1 MAISKFTLL
10 ESLSNKE
17 ITEAIAETSKELF
30 SLKFK
35 KATRQTF
42 KPNKIK
48 LTKCRLAQ
56 LKTLLS
62 LRLNSIE
69 KNN

>member
-17 ITEAIAETSKELF
+17 ITEAIAETRKELF

-35 KATRQTF
+35 KATRQSF

-48 LTKCRLAQ
+48 MTKCRLAQ

>member
-17 ITEAIAETSKELF
+17 ITEAIAETRKELF

-42 KPNKIK
+42 KTNKIK
-48 LTKCRLAQ
+48 MTKCRLAQ

>member
-17 ITEAIAETSKELF
+17 ITEAIAETRKELF

-35 KATRQTF
+35 KSNTT
-42 KPNKIK
+42 NV
-48 LTKCRLAQ
+48 
-56 LKTLLS
+56 
-62 LRLNSIE
+62 
-69 KNN
+69 

>member
-17 ITEAIAETSKELF
+17 ITEAIAETRKELF

-48 LTKCRLAQ
+48 VTKCRLAQ

>member
-17 ITEAIAETSKELF
+17 ITEAIAETRKELF

-35 KATRQTF
+35 KATRQSF
-42 KPNKIK
+42 KPHNIK
-48 LTKCRLAQ
+48 YSKRRLAQ
-56 LKTLLS
+56 LKTLFT
-62 LRLNSIE
+62 LRLNSS
-69 KNN
+69 N

>member
-17 ITEAIAETSKELF
+17 ITEAIAETRKELF

-48 LTKCRLAQ
+48 ITKCRLAQ

>member
-1 MAISKFTLL
+1 MAISKFTIL

-17 ITEAIAETSKELF
+17 ITEAIAETRKELF

-48 LTKCRLAQ
+48 MTKCRLAQ

>member
-1 MAISKFTLL
+1 MAISKFTIL

-17 ITEAIAETSKELF
+17 ITEAIAETRKELF

-48 LTKCRLAQ
+48 ITKCRLAQ